1 MSRRATLTTILTA
14 MLLVAV
20 PYTVLA
26 TDSDGDG
33 TDDVDDDFP
42 NNPCADTDTDG
53 DGLPD
58 TVVSGCSSQ
67 SVVGYTSFEDPFTIA
82 SVKYTD
88 TGSESVSRYLWNNAN
103 EPHIAHNQTNGSEM
117 GFTLYYTSTGGVGLT
132 DGDYFG
138 TINYT
143 GTVGNFTDGNNGYQM
158 SDVDGIATLALDDI
172 TAEVMTFDFFLQ
184 DTGYE
189 TSTPVD
195 YLVIRF
201 IGANNDIEIINTTGY
216 DIDTDNSSW
225 LGTWTTMTVMIGAAG
240 HGHLEVEFASN
251 SAMEALY
258 LDNIQFTSTVV
269 LNADLDDD
277 GDGWLDVDETDCGTD
292 PLDGNDVPVDTD
304 SNGICDALEGG
315 DFDGDGIPNDSDPD
329 DDNDGWD
336 DTDET
341 SCNTNPLNSDST
353 PTDTD
358 GDGICDYL
366 DSDDDG
372 DGVEDGNDC
381 DPLDPDES
389 TDNDMDGICD
399 GADDDDDNDGVLDDD
414 DAFPED
420 PSEWSDTDGDGKG
433 DNSDDDDDNDGISD
447 LMEEMCFS
455 DSLDANS
462 VPTDTDGDGECD
474 PIDYDDDGDGY
485 FDDIEQNCQSDEL
498 DSNSVPVDSDG
509 DGVCDLLDSDS
520 DNDGVDDA
528 DDAFPDDANE
538 WVDTDMDG
546 WGDNADVDDDGD
558 GWLDVDED
566 SCGSDSMD
574 SDSVPADLDGDG
586 DCDGEDYDIDGD
598 GVMNPDDD
606 FPDDSSEWFDL
617 DGDGT
622 GNNADTDDDG
632 DGWTDS
638 DEEECAAAGGDGDS
652 MNGNVQPNDNDIDG
666 NCDALDPDDDGD
678 GVADGDDALPNDG
691 SEWDDTDGDGI
702 GDNADLDDDN
712 DGWSDAEEDEC
723 GTDQYDSDSTPVDYD
738 SNGVCDAND
747 PIVEPEPEG
756 TPGFGLLSALTVLA
770 LAAIARRD

>member
-1 MSRRATLTTILTA
+1 MLTTILIA
-14 MLLVAV
+14 LLLVAV

-33 TDDVDDDFP
+33 TDDADDDFP

-67 SVVGYTSFEDPFTIA
+67 SVVAYTSFEDPFTIA

-88 TGSESVSRYLWNNAN
+88 TGSDSVSRYLWNNAN
-103 EPHIAHNQTNGSEM
+103 EPHIAHNQTNGTEM

-189 TSTPVD
+189 TSNPVD

-201 IGANNDIEIINTTGY
+201 IGANSDIEIVNTTGY

-225 LGTWTTMTVMIGAAG
+225 LDTWTTMTVMIGAAG
-240 HGHLEVEFASN
+240 HGHLEVEFSSN

-269 LNADLDDD
+269 LTADSDDD
-277 GDGWLDVDETDCGTD
+277 GDGWLDSDEADCGTD
-292 PLDGNDVPVDTD
+292 PLDGNDVPADAD
-304 SNGICDALEGG
+304 SNGICDALEGD

-329 DDNDGWD
+329 DDNDGVD
-336 DTDET
+336 DVDDDF
-341 SCNTNPLNSDST
+341 PLNPNET
-353 PTDTD
+353 TDTD
-358 GDGICDYL
+358 GDGVGNNADE
-366 DSDDDG
+366 DDDN
-372 DGVEDGNDC
+372 DGWIDENEVGCGTDPLDGSSVPTDYDADSVC
-381 DPLDPDES
+381 DPLD
-389 TDNDMDGICD
+389 
-399 GADDDDDNDGVLDDD
+399 ADDDNDGVDDVD
-414 DAFPED
+414 DAFPYD
-420 PSEWSDTDGDGKG
+420 GTEWDDTDGDGKG
-433 DNSDDDDDNDGISD
+433 DNTDDDDDNDGWSD
-447 LMEEMCFS
+447 ADESDCGTDSVDSGSVPADLDGDGTC
-455 DSLDANS
+455 DSLDE
-462 VPTDTDGDGECD
+462 DTDGDGWSDADESDCGTD
-474 PIDYDDDGDGY
+474 SSDG
-485 FDDIEQNCQSDEL
+485 
-498 DSNSVPVDSDG
+498 NSTPSDSDS
-509 DGVCDLLDSDS
+509 DGVCDVMDDDT
-520 DNDGVDDA
+520 DNDGWSDA
-528 DDAFPDDANE
+528 IESD
-538 WVDTDMDG
+538 
-546 WGDNADVDDDGD
+546 
-558 GWLDVDED
+558 
-566 SCGSDSMD
+566 CGSDQMD
-574 SDSVPADLDGDG
+574 PDSVPADLDGDLQ
-586 DCDGEDYDIDGD
+586 CDAADDDVDGD
-598 GVMNPDDD
+598 GYDNADDE
-606 FPDDSSEWFDL
+606 FPRDATEWIDS

-622 GNNADTDDDG
+622 GDNADSDDDG
-632 DGWTDS
+632 DGWGDS
-638 DEEECAAAGGDGDS
+638 DDEFPDDASEWIDSDGDGTGDNADS
-652 MNGNVQPNDNDIDG
+652 DDDG
-666 NCDALDPDDDGD
+666 DGWSDATESDCGSDSLDEDSVPDDFDADGQCDDLDPDDDGD
-678 GVADGDDALPNDG
+678 GVADGDDASPNDP

-738 SNGVCDAND
+738 SNGVCDVND

-756 TPGFGLLSALTVLA
+756 TPGFGLLSALMVLA
-770 LAAIARRD
+770 LAAFARRD